1 MPDPSPRAPGPGDTA
16 APDPGPRGTTAADL
30 LADGTPWDAGP
41 PAAVAVPGGA
51 VGPAAGGH
59 DPSDPYARAPETFP
73 RLSDE
78 QVRRVAAF
86 GTVEDLPRGTVL
98 FRRDDRGVD
107 FFLVLEGHVE
117 IYEEGPG
124 GRPEVMTVHAR
135 HQFTGELDLFND
147 RAILVGGRMGVDG
160 RVARL
165 SRPQFRR
172 MLAAEPDVAEIVLRA
187 FLLRRAGFIAHG
199 QAAVTIV
206 GPPRSGPSVRL
217 QTFLTR
223 NGHPYLTADPASDP
237 GALALLEEAGVGEE
251 EPPVVLCGASRV
263 LVRPSVEELADCLGI
278 SEPLDPDAVADVAV
292 VGAGPAGL
300 ASAVYAAS
308 EGLDTLVLEAEAP
321 GGQAGTSSRIENYLG
336 FPVGVSGQS
345 LAARA
350 QVQAQ
355 KFGAR
360 IAVPRRV
367 TALEG
372 TGTEGRTAS
381 PYRLRLADGTVV
393 RSRTVVVATGARYRS
408 LSQVPDIDRFEG
420 NGIHYAATAVEAALC
435 GGEEVA
441 VVGGGNSAGQAA
453 VFLSRH
459 ARHVHVLIRGESL
472 AASMSEYL
480 SARIAAA
487 DRITLHPC
495 TEITAVAGRRHL
507 EQVTWTTSG
516 TGAQQTR
523 AIANVFLMLGAVPN
537 TEWLQGAVALDGRGF
552 VPVGAELTGDATGRR
567 PGLLETDLPGVYAV
581 GDVRASSVKRVASA
595 VGEGSIVVSQVHAF
609 LAARG
614 AAV

>member
-1 MPDPSPRAPGPGDTA
+1 MADP
-16 APDPGPRGTTAADL
+16 GTTARATD
-30 LADGTPWDAGP
+30 LADT
-41 PAAVAVPGGA
+41 VRGGA
-51 VGPAAGGH
+51 VGPAAGTGG
-59 DPSDPYARAPETFP
+59 PSDPYAREAETFP
-73 RLSDE
+73 RLTDE

-98 FRRDDRGVD
+98 FERDDRGVD
-107 FFLVLEGHVE
+107 FFLVLEGHIE
-117 IYEEGPG
+117 IYEEGPD
-124 GRPEVMTVHAR
+124 GRPQVMTVHAR

-165 SRPQFRR
+165 SRPRFRR

-187 FLLRRAGFIAHG
+187 FMLRRAGFIAHG

-217 QTFLTR
+217 QAFLTR
-223 NGHPYLTADPASDP
+223 NGHPYLTADPEADP
-237 GALALLEEAGVGEE
+237 AVVALLEQAGLGGE
-251 EPPVVLCGASRV
+251 EPPVVLCGSSRV

-278 SEPLDPDAVADVAV
+278 SEPLDPDTVADVVV

-300 ASAVYAAS
+300 AAAVYAAS

-367 TALEG
+367 TGLEG
-372 TGTEGRTAS
+372 SGS
-381 PYRLRLADGTVV
+381 PYRLRLADGSSV
-393 RSRTVVVATGARYRS
+393 RARTVVVATGARYRS
-408 LSQVPDIDRFEG
+408 LPRETGIDRFEG
-420 NGIHYAATAVEAALC
+420 NGVHYAATAVEAALC

-480 SARIAAA
+480 TARIAAA

-495 TEITAVAGRRHL
+495 TEITAVTGRRHL
-507 EQVTWTTSG
+507 EQVTWTTST
-516 TGAQQTR
+516 TGAQETR
-523 AIANVFLMLGAVPN
+523 PIADVFLMLGAVPN
-537 TEWLQGAVALDGRGF
+537 TEWLRGAVSLDDRGF
-552 VPVGAELTGDATGRR
+552 VRVGSDLPDDATGHR
-567 PGLLETDLPGVYAV
+567 PGLLATDLPGVYAV
-581 GDVRASSVKRVASA
+581 GDVRSSSVKRVASA
-595 VGEGSIVVSQVHAF
+595 VGEGSVVVSQVHGF